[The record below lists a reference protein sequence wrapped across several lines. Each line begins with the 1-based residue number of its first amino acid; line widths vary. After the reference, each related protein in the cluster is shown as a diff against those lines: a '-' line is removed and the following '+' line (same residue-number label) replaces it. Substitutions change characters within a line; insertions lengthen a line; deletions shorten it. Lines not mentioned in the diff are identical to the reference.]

1 MYFELHHT
9 KKIKDDFFY
18 CERSLRLIK
27 YIKQRRGQE
36 AKNKEGKYDKLHSS
50 HNRSS

>member
-1 MYFELHHT
+1 MYFELYHT
-9 KKIKDDFFY
+9 KNLKDNFFSDK
-18 CERSLRLIK
+18 ESLRLIR

-36 AKNKEGKYDKLHSS
+36 AKNKEGKYDKLYSS